1 MQSRTSSFKS
11 RVLEVVTGIPKGET
25 RTYKGVAETAGSPR
39 AARAVGNIMRGNKN
53 PHVPC
58 HRVVKSDG
66 GIGGYNAL
74 GGSQKKKE
82 ILKREGAWGRN

>member
-1 MQSRTSSFKS
+1 MQLKINNFKN
-11 RVLEVVTGIPKGET
+11 RVIDAVALIPKGET
-25 RTYKGVAETAGSPR
+25 RTYKEVAETAGSPR

-66 GIGGYNAL
+66 SVGGYNAV
-74 GGSQKKKE
+74 GGSKKKKE
-82 ILKREGAWGRN
+82 ILKSEGAI